1 MTEIFKEIRSAVIS
15 AESAA
20 SFPVTRI
27 LRILGIARAWYYR
40 HLGPG
45 NSQDR
50 RFNPYAVRDEEWIVV
65 GYKKAHPK
73 LGFREL
79 AYAMIDEDICYGS
92 GYVQTTRAWRNTYI
106 GGESREGEFLIYS
119 QFQR

>member
-1 MTEIFKEIRSAVIS
+1 MTDIFKEIRSAVIS
-15 AESAA
+15 AESTA

-40 HLGPG
+40 HLD
-45 NSQDR
+45 SDSKEDR

-79 AYAMIDEDICYGS
+79 AYAMIDEDIAYLS
-92 GYVQTTRAWRNTYI
+92 PSSFHNT
-106 GGESREGEFLIYS
+106 EKT
-119 QFQR
+119 